1 MSLNA
6 LRAEYDNVKQ
16 TAKLAREIADA
27 RLHMALV
34 AGLKTSTNKSEA
46 AAKESKL
53 LSDLY
58 YAALKDV
65 ADAEENEVGFRT
77 IIEKAQKLQRNI
89 HANRSKSR
97 KSRKNKK
104 SRKSVKSRKSRKSV
118 KSRKSRK

>member
-89 HANRSKSR
+89 KTNKNKSR

-104 SRKSVKSRKSRKSV
+104 SRKSVKSRKSRK
-118 KSRKSRK
+118 